1 MGGCFSSI
9 LKDMKCF
16 QFYNSEKKEE
26 PKTAKSNPVLSSSFG
41 LFDSEFRHSH
51 RESSSQNVSDT
62 STESR
67 GRSQIPSL
75 SERPSDLRAF
85 TFSELKA
92 ATKNFNRTTKIG
104 EGGFGCVYKATVKT
118 GEDSAKKIDV
128 AVKQLGRRGLQGH
141 KEWVTEVN
149 VLGVAEHKN
158 LVKLVGYCA
167 EDDERGIQRLLVY
180 EYMPNRSVENHLSAR
195 SETPLSWAMRLK
207 IAQDAARGL
216 AYLHEE
222 MDVQIIFRDFKSSNI
237 LLDEQW
243 NAKLS
248 DFGLARLGPPEGLT
262 HVSTAVVGTMGYA
275 APEYIQ
281 TGRLTSKSDV
291 WSYGVFLY
299 ELITGRRPLDRNRP
313 RSEQKLLEW
322 VKPYISDSKKFQQIL
337 DPRLDGK
344 ISRSAQKLS
353 IVANRCLVRHAKTR
367 PKMSEVLEMV
377 NKIVETSTGI
387 GNPGPP
393 VRIAEPTSPESARKG
408 KRKITD
414 IKLGDGNRLV
424 RMWSTKLTSTC

>member
-1 MGGCFSSI
+1 
-9 LKDMKCF
+9 MKCF
-16 QFYNSEKKEE
+16 QFYVGDKKEE
-26 PKTAKSNPVLSSSFG
+26 PKTVNSNSVLSSSSV
-41 LFDSEFRHSH
+41 LSDREFRNS
-51 RESSSQNVSDT
+51 RLECSSQNASDT

-67 GRSQIPSL
+67 GRSQFPSL
-75 SERPSDLRAF
+75 SDRPSNLRVF
-85 TFSELKA
+85 TFSELKS

-104 EGGFGCVYKATVKT
+104 EGGFGCVYKATVKS
-118 GEDSAKKIDV
+118 GEDSVKKIDV

-149 VLGVAEHKN
+149 VLGVAEHQN

-216 AYLHEE
+216 TYLHEE

-275 APEYIQ
+275 APEYVQ

-313 RSEQKLLEW
+313 RIEQKLLEW
-322 VKPYISDSKKFQQIL
+322 VKPYISDSKKFQHIL
-337 DPRLDGK
+337 DPRLEGK

-353 IVANRCLVRHAKTR
+353 IVANRCLVRHPKSR
-367 PKMSEVLEMV
+367 PKMSEVVEMV
-377 NKIVETSTGI
+377 NKVVESSIGV
-387 GNPGPP
+387 GNPEPP
-393 VRIAEPTSPESARKG
+393 VKIVEPTSPESERKG
-408 KRKITD
+408 KRRISDT
-414 IKLGDGNRLV
+414 KLGDGSRLV
-424 RMWSTKLTSTC
+424 RMWSTKLINTC

>member
-1 MGGCFSSI
+1 
-9 LKDMKCF
+9 MKCF
-16 QFYNSEKKEE
+16 QFYTSEEKEE
-26 PKTAKSNPVLSSSFG
+26 PKTEKSNPALSSFALS
-41 LFDSEFRHSH
+41 DSEFRHSH

-67 GRSQIPSL
+67 GRSQVPSL
-75 SERPSDLRAF
+75 SDRPSDLRAF

-92 ATKNFNRTTKIG
+92 ATKNFNRLTKIG
-104 EGGFGCVYKATVKT
+104 EGGFGSVYKATVKC
-118 GEDSAKKIDV
+118 GEDSVKKIDV
-128 AVKQLGRRGLQGH
+128 AVKQLSRRGLQGH

-149 VLGVAEHKN
+149 VLGVAEHRN

-180 EYMPNRSVENHLSAR
+180 EYMPNRSVENRLSAR

-216 AYLHEE
+216 TYLHEE

-248 DFGLARLGPPEGLT
+248 DFGLARLGPPDGLT

-275 APEYIQ
+275 APEYVQ

-353 IVANRCLVRHAKTR
+353 IVANRCLVRHPKSR
-367 PKMSEVLEMV
+367 PKMSEVLVMV
-377 NKIVETSTGI
+377 NKVIETSTGI
-387 GNPGPP
+387 GNPEPP
-393 VRIAEPTSPESARKG
+393 VRIAEPTSPESERKG
-408 KRKITD
+408 KRRITD
-414 IKLGDGNRLV
+414 IKLGDGGRLV
-424 RMWSTKLTSTC
+424 RMWSTKLINTC

>member
-1 MGGCFSSI
+1 
-9 LKDMKCF
+9 MKCF
-16 QFYNSEKKEE
+16 QFYTSEKKEE
-26 PKTAKSNPVLSSSFG
+26 PKTEKSNPVLSSSFA
-41 LFDSEFRHSH
+41 LSDSEFRHSH

-67 GRSQIPSL
+67 GRSQFPSL
-75 SERPSDLRAF
+75 SDKPSDLRAF

-104 EGGFGCVYKATVKT
+104 EGGFGCVYKATLKI

-149 VLGVAEHKN
+149 VLGVAEHRN

-216 AYLHEE
+216 TYLHEE

-248 DFGLARLGPPEGLT
+248 DFGLARLGPPEGVT

-275 APEYIQ
+275 APEYVQ

-337 DPRLDGK
+337 DPRLEGK

-353 IVANRCLVRHAKTR
+353 IVANRCLVRHPKSR

-377 NKIVETSTGI
+377 NKVIETSTGI

-393 VRIAEPTSPESARKG
+393 VRTAEPTSPESERKG

-414 IKLGDGNRLV
+414 IKLGDGGWLV
-424 RMWSTKLTSTC
+424 RMWSTKLINAC

>member
-1 MGGCFSSI
+1 MGGLFSSI

-16 QFYNSEKKEE
+16 QFYTSEEKEE
-26 PKTAKSNPVLSSSFG
+26 PKTEKSNPALSSFALS
-41 LFDSEFRHSH
+41 DSEFRHSH

-67 GRSQIPSL
+67 GRSQVPSL
-75 SERPSDLRAF
+75 SDRPSDLRAF

-92 ATKNFNRTTKIG
+92 ATKNFNRLTKIG
-104 EGGFGCVYKATVKT
+104 EGGFGSVYKATVKC
-118 GEDSAKKIDV
+118 GEDSVKKIDV
-128 AVKQLGRRGLQGH
+128 AVKQLSRRGLQGH

-149 VLGVAEHKN
+149 VLGVAEHRN

-216 AYLHEE
+216 TYLHEE

-248 DFGLARLGPPEGLT
+248 DFGLARLGPPDGLT

-275 APEYIQ
+275 APEYVQ

-353 IVANRCLVRHAKTR
+353 IVANRCLVRHPKSR
-367 PKMSEVLEMV
+367 PKMSEVLVMV
-377 NKIVETSTGI
+377 NKVIETSTGI
-387 GNPGPP
+387 GNPEPP
-393 VRIAEPTSPESARKG
+393 LRIAEPTSPESERKG
-408 KRKITD
+408 KRRITD
-414 IKLGDGNRLV
+414 IKLGDGGRLV
-424 RMWSTKLTSTC
+424 RMWSTKLINTC